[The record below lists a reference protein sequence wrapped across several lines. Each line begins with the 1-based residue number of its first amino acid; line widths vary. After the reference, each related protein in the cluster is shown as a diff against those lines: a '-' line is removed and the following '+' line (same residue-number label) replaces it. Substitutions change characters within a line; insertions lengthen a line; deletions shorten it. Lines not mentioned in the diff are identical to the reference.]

1 MRDFGPTVL
10 RIFGGVIFVMHAYLA
25 LFVFT
30 PANHQ
35 AFIANVAKLPAPV
48 LVSWIIIVVHGLG
61 GILMILG
68 ILTRWAAAANA
79 VIMLGALI
87 TVKLAQGFFLKGIIT
102 DAAAGRA
109 VAGGYEFEL
118 LLLGA
123 CVALILAGGGA
134 LAITRDN

>member
-10 RIFGGVIFVMHAYLA
+10 RIFVGVIFVMHLYQH
-25 LFVFT
+25 LFVFG
-30 PANHQ
+30 PAGV
-35 AFIANVAKLPAPV
+35 AGYMEKVAKLPAPAV
-48 LVSWIIIVVHGLG
+48 FGWIVMVVEGLG
-61 GILMILG
+61 GIMLVMGLW
-68 ILTRWAAAANA
+68 TRGAAAANA
-79 VIMLGALI
+79 LHMVGALV

-123 CVALILAGGGA
+123 CVALILTGGGA
-134 LAITRDN
+134 VAITRDN

>member
-79 VIMLGALI
+79 AIMLGALI

-123 CVALILAGGGA
+123 CVALILTGGGA